1 MLNNLKIL
9 TPDQTLD
16 DIIYKKKSIERY
28 GDGEYQIIFGNNIR
42 FQKFNQTLSKKL
54 KNILITSNNNNLL
67 IGNDNLLRFDYLNIQ
82 KSFARNFWNNWISNY
97 KYYLLELINLKK
109 LMDLQE
115 FQDLIQIT
123 LRMMVFLIM

>member
-1 MLNNLKIL
+1 MIKQTSVSKMLNNLKIL

-67 IGNDNLLRFDYLNIQ
+67 IGNDNLLRFDYLNI
-82 KSFARNFWNNWISNY
+82 
-97 KYYLLELINLKK
+97 
-109 LMDLQE
+109 
-115 FQDLIQIT
+115 
-123 LRMMVFLIM
+123 

>member
-1 MLNNLKIL
+1 VIKQTSVSKMLNNLKIL

-67 IGNDNLLRFDYLNIQ
+67 IGNDNLLRFDYLNI
-82 KSFARNFWNNWISNY
+82 
-97 KYYLLELINLKK
+97 
-109 LMDLQE
+109 
-115 FQDLIQIT
+115 
-123 LRMMVFLIM
+123 

>member
-67 IGNDNLLRFDYLNIQ
+67 IGNDNLLRFDYLNI
-82 KSFARNFWNNWISNY
+82 
-97 KYYLLELINLKK
+97 
-109 LMDLQE
+109 
-115 FQDLIQIT
+115 
-123 LRMMVFLIM
+123 